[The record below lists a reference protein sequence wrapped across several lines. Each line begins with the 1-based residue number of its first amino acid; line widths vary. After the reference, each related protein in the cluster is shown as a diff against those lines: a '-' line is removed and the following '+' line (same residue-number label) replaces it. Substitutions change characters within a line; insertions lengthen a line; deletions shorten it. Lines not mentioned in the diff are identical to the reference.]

1 MIDFIDLFLTLFF
14 AIAFLFLLEI
24 IEKCFGLLFRKEK
37 RNDQ

>member
-14 AIAFLFLLEI
+14 AITFLFLLEV
-24 IEKCFGLLFRKEK
+24 IEKGFGLLFRKEK